1 MPVRVIVWKIVEND
15 LLSFV
20 IMRPSVREALRIRHS
35 CCRRYLA
42 AAKRSCVVV
51 VFFVDWRW
59 FSTTTQGE
67 QIRRNIWLL
76 CSA

>member
-42 AAKRSCVVV
+42 AGRVVVV

-67 QIRRNIWLL
+67 QIRRNIRFL
-76 CSA
+76 SA